1 MNNKIIPKAV
11 IERVPLYLDYLDK
24 LIDNDKEKFSFK
36 MIPQDLGLGEVQVRK
51 DLNIISGK
59 WKPKIGYIASD
70 LRNDLELLIR
80 NEEKTNV
87 IIIGAENIGEVLAN
101 YNDFKK
107 YGFNI
112 IAVFDNDLNKIG
124 KKISDKT
131 ILSID
136 MLKDFCLEND
146 VEIVMLAVPSKETK
160 NICDILKESR
170 IKCILNFTKSKID
183 IQENICVRNIDM
195 VSLLI
200 MLAVEINNN
209 LDYNKGE

>member
-1 MNNKIIPKAV
+1 
-11 IERVPLYLDYLDK
+11 
-24 LIDNDKEKFSFK
+24 
-36 MIPQDLGLGEVQVRK
+36 
-51 DLNIISGK
+51 
-59 WKPKIGYIASD
+59 
-70 LRNDLELLIR
+70 
-80 NEEKTNV
+80 
-87 IIIGAENIGEVLAN
+87 
-101 YNDFKK
+101 
-107 YGFNI
+107 
-112 IAVFDNDLNKIG
+112 
-124 KKISDKT
+124 
-131 ILSID
+131 